1 MPRGIVGLSLEDKT
15 MRIVRT
21 QVGQATAASSGEP
34 ILRVQFCGEGGEC
47 VRVDMAD
54 PDRTAKEKEDAVN
67 RAKAILVQTATF
79 NLAAN
84 DYDAQSNGNF
94 DEVAVTSVQ
103 EGENKTY
110 IFEYR
115 DGEGIRRVPPSVMP
129 SFQAAREEAIR
140 GAIDLLDGLQ
150 SDTVDLSGWLV
161 PVRDENG
168 NCFASSTGGRRRKPD
183 GRGMMPEE
191 RATNRTPAGWASG
204 V

>member
-1 MPRGIVGLSLEDKT
+1 MSRGIVSLSLEDKT
-15 MRIVRT
+15 MRIVHT
-21 QVGQATAASSGEP
+21 QVGQATAPSGAP

-47 VRVDMAD
+47 VTVDMAD

-150 SDTVDLSGWLV
+150 PDTVDLSGWLV
-161 PVRDENG
+161 RVRDENG
-168 NCFASSTGGRRRKPD
+168 ELLCIID
-183 GRGMMPEE
+183 GRAAEE
-191 RATNRTPAGWASG
+191 ARRAGDDAGRTGH
-204 V
+204 